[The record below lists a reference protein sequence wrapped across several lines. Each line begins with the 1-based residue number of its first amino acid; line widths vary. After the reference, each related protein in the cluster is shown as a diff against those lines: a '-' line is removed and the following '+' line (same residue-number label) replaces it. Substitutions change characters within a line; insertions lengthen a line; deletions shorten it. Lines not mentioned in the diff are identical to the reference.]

1 MNPTRRAYLC
11 TTFSAAALAASLAA
25 PLAYADNET
34 SWYWRGKTSNG
45 SGTVVSQAR
54 EASDFQSIAV
64 SGSINV
70 KIRQGAR
77 ELVEVRTD
85 DNLQALLETVVE
97 SGSGGRTLHVRW
109 KRGSNVHT
117 RSEPT
122 VTIDVVT
129 LKAISS
135 GGSGRVVVD
144 GLNTPALKFSIA
156 GSGDG
161 RLNAITTNEMEVSIA
176 GSGDVRGDGK
186 STQLKLSIAGS
197 GDIQLAKL
205 LADDVRVS
213 IAGSGDASVHA
224 QKSLSVS
231 IAGSGDVIYSGDA
244 VVKTSIAGSGSV
256 KKR

>member
-1 MNPTRRAYLC
+1 MNPTRRAYLG
-11 TTFSAAALAASLAA
+11 TTFCAALLAM
-25 PLAYADNET
+25 PLAYADNKT
-34 SWYWRGKTSNG
+34 GWSWLGKSTTG

-70 KIRQGAR
+70 KIRQGTR
-77 ELVEVRTD
+77 EAVEVRTD

-122 VTIDVVT
+122 VNIDVVQ

-135 GGSGRVVVD
+135 GGSGRVTVD
-144 GLNTPALKFSIA
+144 GLNTPALKFLIA

-161 RLNAITTNEMEVSIA
+161 QLNAITTNEMEVSIA
-176 GSGDVRGDGK
+176 GSGNVRGDGK
-186 STQLKLSIAGS
+186 AAQLKLSIAGS
-197 GDIQLAKL
+197 GEVQLAKIS
-205 LADDVRVS
+205 ADDVRVS
-213 IAGSGDASVHA
+213 IAGSGDATVQA
-224 QKSLSVS
+224 QKSLHVS

-244 VVKTSIAGSGSV
+244 AVKTSIAGSGSV